1 MSLLQTTWAT
11 AKCWRS
17 KPSRN
22 STIFA
27 VGLALVIGNLPLGA
41 QDKSSD
47 ELFDKLSA
55 IESLQADFV
64 QQSVD
69 ELGRQEESQEGHIA
83 FQRPGKFLW
92 VKSKPFEQHVLIE
105 GDTMSVF
112 DPDLEQLTHSKMDAN
127 NELSLANV
135 LIAPN
140 KDLLERFEIAHT
152 DSEFNLVPLD
162 VNAPFKKL
170 TILFDDDKVSK
181 VDVEDHFNIVNE
193 FKFSNIRIN
202 HEIDTDVFEIKVPP
216 GTEVITHGES
226 VDSTQD

>member
-1 MSLLQTTWAT
+1 MAVSIGL
-11 AKCWRS
+11 
-17 KPSRN
+17 
-22 STIFA
+22 A
-27 VGLALVIGNLPLGA
+27 VGSLSLGA
-41 QDKSSD
+41 QDNSRD

-64 QQSVD
+64 QQAVSEEGVK
-69 ELGRQEESQEGHIA
+69 EESQEGRIA

-92 VKSKPFEQHVLIE
+92 VKLKPFEQHVLIE
-105 GDTMSVF
+105 GDTMSVY
-112 DPDLEQLTHSKMDAN
+112 DPDLEQLTHSTMDTT

-135 LIAPN
+135 LISPN
-140 KDLLERFEIAHT
+140 KELLERFEIAQS

-170 TILFDDDKVSK
+170 TILFHDDQVSK

-202 HEIDTDVFEIKVPP
+202 HEIESDVFEIKVPP

-226 VDSTQD
+226 VEPSQD